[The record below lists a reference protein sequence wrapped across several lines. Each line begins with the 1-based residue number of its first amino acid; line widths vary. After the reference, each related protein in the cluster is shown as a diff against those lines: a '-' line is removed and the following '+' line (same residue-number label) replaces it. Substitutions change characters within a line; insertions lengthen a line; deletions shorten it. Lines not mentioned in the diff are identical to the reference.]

1 MIGAQSPMLRLLRRL
16 RRDRRGSALV
26 EFALTLPVL
35 ILLGIGGLDF
45 VTYLLLQQKLQN
57 AAFSLADL
65 AARDKTL
72 SVAQLDNI
80 FMSVQ
85 HVTRPFDFAANG
97 RATVTGISATAD
109 NKPKVYWQRS
119 GAGSINAA
127 SRIGSPGGNATLPK
141 DLSIKAGETIIAA
154 ELTYDFEPLFGIV
167 LRPTRLHHSTFV
179 KPRLGA
185 LQQLD

>member
-57 AAFSLADL
+57 AAFSFADL

-97 RATVTGISATAD
+97 RAAVTGIS
-109 NKPKVYWQRS
+109 
-119 GAGSINAA
+119 
-127 SRIGSPGGNATLPK
+127 
-141 DLSIKAGETIIAA
+141 
-154 ELTYDFEPLFGIV
+154 
-167 LRPTRLHHSTFV
+167 
-179 KPRLGA
+179 
-185 LQQLD
+185 